1 MVKDGVNGVDGLNW
15 SLNVLVSPDDQNVYA
30 TGIWDMAVSWYERN
44 ATGGGALHYGG
55 VVKDGVNGVDGLL
68 DARSLALSA
77 DGKHLYATG
86 ELRQRPWLAERNA
99 TTGALVYGGML
110 KDGVGGVDGLS
121 SAQDV
126 QVSPDGKYA
135 YAVGEADS
143 SISWFTR
150 DPVSGALSYG
160 SASDANYTLTSG
172 DVGSIMTVM
181 ASYRDGETLITI

>member
-1 MVKDGVNGVDGLNW
+1 MSWFERNATTGALTFITGGCSRTGWAEPTGSARSLRGRGFGRRSECLRGGSARPCGELVRAQRDHGRLDLRRNGQGRREWGGWLE
-15 SLNVLVSPDDQNVYA
+15 LEPERILVSPDDQNVYA

-86 ELRQRPWLAERNA
+86 ESDNALGWYERNA

-110 KDGVGGVDGLS
+110 KNG
-121 SAQDV
+121 
-126 QVSPDGKYA
+126 
-135 YAVGEADS
+135 
-143 SISWFTR
+143 
-150 DPVSGALSYG
+150 VSG
-160 SASDANYTLTSG
+160 
-172 DVGSIMTVM
+172 VM
-181 ASYRDGETLITI
+181 A